1 MKGWVAAWMV
11 TLLLHLQLRN
21 LASGPLFSYL
31 PLFPGGLPSFSLF
44 LNIILAPPQA
54 VSSHKLHALE
64 MPPRMPFVLEKK
76 NPSQTTFSTLPSQP
90 CLPHPCQSC
99 LHFFQGEFKNGK
111 SRANGNLEK
120 PSALERWPSS
130 PGKVAYAG
138 VIYLPTLDCKVL
150 GREFY
155 VSWSTEHSGG
165 TQQIVN
171 NPGEE
176 QLGTLGKTLQK
187 CPSCM
192 QSWDA
197 ASFSVHVSEHPE
209 TTALAG
215 LSHGVKEL
223 YLPHW

>member
-1 MKGWVAAWMV
+1 MKGWLAGWML

-31 PLFPGGLPSFSLF
+31 PLFPGGLPSFFSVSQHHLGPTPKLSQVTNCMPWKCLLECHLF
-44 LNIILAPPQA
+44 W
-54 VSSHKLHALE
+54 
-64 MPPRMPFVLEKK
+64 KK

-111 SRANGNLEK
+111 SHANGNLEK

-130 PGKVAYAG
+130 PGKVAYAR
-138 VIYLPTLDCKVL
+138 VIYLPTLDLKVL

-155 VSWSTEHSGG
+155 VSWSAEHSGG

-176 QLGTLGKTLQK
+176 
-187 CPSCM
+187 
-192 QSWDA
+192 A
-197 ASFSVHVSEHPE
+197 AIGN
-209 TTALAG
+209 TG
-215 LSHGVKEL
+215 
-223 YLPHW
+223 